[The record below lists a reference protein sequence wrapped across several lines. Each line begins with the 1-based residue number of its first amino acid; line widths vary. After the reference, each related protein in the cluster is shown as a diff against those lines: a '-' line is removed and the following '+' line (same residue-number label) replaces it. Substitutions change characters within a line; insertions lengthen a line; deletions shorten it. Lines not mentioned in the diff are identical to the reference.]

1 MKFPPHEQVAALGTL
16 VAQLSIESQ
25 WLLSYIANYLTF
37 INQYVDKNLMTFDN
51 LAIVFAPSIF
61 RKKVCAPPSLSLS
74 EKNKPKIISLSLSLP
89 FVLFFTR
96 M

>member
-61 RKKVCAPPSLSLS
+61 RKKVRAPSFPFSWR
-74 EKNKPKIISLSLSLP
+74 KQAQNHFLP
-89 FVLFFTR
+89 PLFSQLGCDSPR
-96 M
+96 